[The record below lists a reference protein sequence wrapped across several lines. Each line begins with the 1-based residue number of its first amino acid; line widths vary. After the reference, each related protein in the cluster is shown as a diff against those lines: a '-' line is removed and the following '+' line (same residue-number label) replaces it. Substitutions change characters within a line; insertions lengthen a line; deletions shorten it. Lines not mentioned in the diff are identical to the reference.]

1 MRENKIYA
9 LFFFSSQAT
18 KQINRIITQ
27 DRFPTNVLLYL
38 PLKASEHIQY
48 QRVHSY
54 ESNTAFIKK
63 KKNIL
68 RPTAFIEE
76 LTTVNEPS
84 QYCN

>member
-9 LFFFSSQAT
+9 FFFFSPQAT

-63 KKNIL
+63 KTIL

-76 LTTVNEPS
+76 LMTVNEPS
-84 QYCN
+84 QYYN

>member
-9 LFFFSSQAT
+9 FFFFSSQAT

-63 KKNIL
+63 KKKHFKTNSFHWGTND
-68 RPTAFIEE
+68 R
-76 LTTVNEPS
+76 
-84 QYCN
+84 

>member
-63 KKNIL
+63 KKNHFKTNSFHWGTND
-68 RPTAFIEE
+68 R
-76 LTTVNEPS
+76 
-84 QYCN
+84 